1 MNTWYAPLASRRS
14 AGQDTAKATGLH
26 DLHARRV
33 LHQGQFWTPHD
44 VARFMWDIALSA
56 HAKDADRGL
65 SVMDNSIGSG
75 RLIQFARDI
84 DSVYGCDIDSQ
95 TVQALGDALAV
106 GGIRHDLLAA
116 GMESVS
122 AEGMD
127 AALINPA
134 FSVHLESP
142 LLGQTDFDCRA
153 FGRFGPGTS
162 ALSHWFALY
171 QAEAAARVTVALVP
185 RSVVDQLGEH
195 PAIARCL
202 YAIVDLPSS
211 AFAGEG
217 ANVSTSILCLGDE
230 DRRVAA
236 PVRLEGLE
244 AARARMVDV
253 LPTPKAARS
262 GAGPRFV
269 SHTLA
274 DGEPSIRGD
283 VTGDDR
289 VRIYRA
295 GRKIKLGFGCAF
307 THARVINA
315 ILDHRLSY
323 ENHQRQRYPR
333 GITFVGSARLL
344 TEVLLSGSEP
354 LQMLDRLCGIV
365 ESSGGKPEPDADL
378 IGYLR
383 RRWRAVQ
390 VERTPLQRT
399 IYDPQGRHG
408 RDDLDGASAEPRRN
422 HLCDPKSF
430 SSPMARKG
438 VAVTLVR
445 AADRLEERYRYS
457 IAPTMPPLSI
467 DELSQLVELPA
478 RSVPGSGGWRQVAA
492 GRAAA
497 FPARA
502 RAIDRRLSVAGAD
515 RWLGGWAFQRED
527 VVELCM
533 TRGAVAGHMM
543 ALGKSRIAAGCCLA
557 GGAHNAIVVEA
568 GLVDEM
574 VGQFKAFGLGA
585 DQYQVIRSLEDC
597 AGLRRINV
605 ISYQTLR
612 KVVTRGSKRTFASV
626 LRRRLHTVC
635 ADEGSL
641 ISHTDTQQT
650 QALYQLSA
658 KRRIALD
665 GTPIPNLPRNLLPLV
680 CWTSREGTASQAYGF
695 EHPFIT
701 PELFDSAYA
710 AERGVDK
717 FRDQFVVT
725 EWVTHTFADSLSS
738 GGKKEIPSLANLDL
752 YREFVGC
759 HVLRRVWG
767 EPAVSKHISMED
779 PEKSVVDVEWDDDH
793 LEHYVA
799 TAEEFVEWWKT
810 QRPHVASQK
819 LNLVSVLLRLS
830 AACRAAS
837 IPQAL
842 EGPHSWRGGLT
853 SKQRW
858 CVETLAR
865 LDEEGATTLCFFE
878 SPIAASLIGE
888 QLRKQGKAVV
898 EYTGLSA
905 PRQRAAALN
914 GEFRTGQARIMLMTF
929 GVGARGLNLPEASHA
944 VFYDRMWSPRQEQ
957 QALFRALRPGR
968 VGVLK
973 AIYAHLAGSVDLY
986 KAQMVA
992 FKQDTANAGLD
1003 YATPEYEPGDFDHW
1017 LGILDNFVESIGKA
1031 RIEIVRSAKKA
1042 A

>member
-1 MNTWYAPLASRRS
+1 MKNWYAELESRRS

-26 DLHARRV
+26 DLHARREI
-33 LHQGQFWTPHD
+33 HQGQFWTPSP
-44 VARFMWDIALSA
+44 VARFMWDVALAALGNSA
-56 HAKDADRGL
+56 ERGL

-75 RLIQFARDI
+75 RLVQFARDV
-84 DSVYGCDIDSQ
+84 DRVYGCDIDAD
-95 TVQALGDALAV
+95 TVQALGEAMSA
-106 GGIRHDLLAA
+106 GAIQHDLLGV
-116 GMESVS
+116 GMQSVS
-122 AEGMD
+122 ASGMD
-127 AALINPA
+127 VALINPA

-142 LLGQTDFDCRA
+142 LLADVDYACCT

-171 QAEAAARVTVALVP
+171 QAEEAARLTVALVP

-195 PAIARCL
+195 PLLAAAVYSI
-202 YAIVDLPSS
+202 IDLPQN
-211 AFAGEG
+211 AFSQEG
-217 ANVSTSILCLGDE
+217 ANVATSILCLGDPE
-230 DRRVAA
+230 RRVSA
-236 PVRLEGLE
+236 PVRVDGIE
-244 AARARMVDV
+244 AARLRLKDL
-253 LPTPKAARS
+253 LPAAKPLEGRGGS
-262 GAGPRFV
+262 RF
-269 SHTLA
+269 SSRGMA
-274 DGEPSIRGD
+274 DGEPTICGE
-283 VTGDDR
+283 VTGDNR

-295 GRKIKLGFGCAF
+295 GRKIKMKFACAF
-307 THARVINA
+307 AHARVLNA
-315 ILDHRLSY
+315 ILASRLGY
-323 ENHQRQRYPR
+323 ENHLRQRYPR
-333 GITFVGSARLL
+333 GIEFLGSARLL
-344 TEVLLSGSEP
+344 TEVLLSGADA
-354 LQMLDRLCGIV
+354 LGMLERLCGIIAGA
-365 ESSGGKPEPDADL
+365 GGVPEPDASL
-378 IGYLR
+378 LGYLR
-383 RRWRAVQ
+383 KRWRMVQ

-399 IYDPQGRHG
+399 IFDPQGRHG
-408 RDDLDGASAEPRRN
+408 RDDLEGASVVPRRN
-422 HLCDPKSF
+422 HLCDPKAF

-438 VAVTLVR
+438 VALTLVR
-445 AADRLEERYRYS
+445 AVDRAEERYRYN
-457 IAPTMPPLSI
+457 IAPQMPPLSI
-467 DELSQLVELPA
+467 DELQQLVELPA
-478 RSVPGSGGWRQVAA
+478 RSVPGSGGWRQIEA

-497 FPARA
+497 FPVQA
-502 RAIDRRLSVAGAD
+502 RAIDRRLSAAGAD
-515 RWLGGWAFQRED
+515 AWLGSWAFQRED

-557 GGAHNAIVVEA
+557 DGAHNAIVVEA

-574 VGQFKAFGLGA
+574 VGQFKAFGLA
-585 DQYQVIRSLEDC
+585 PDLYQVIRTVQDC
-597 AGLRRINV
+597 ATLRRINV

-612 KVVTRGSKRTFASV
+612 KVVARGSKRTYAAV

-641 ISHTDTQQT
+641 LSHTDTQQT

-680 CWTSREGTASQAYGF
+680 CWTSREGTASQPYGF
-695 EHPFIT
+695 GHPYIA
-701 PELFDSAYA
+701 PELFNSAYA

-717 FRDQFVVT
+717 FREQFVVT
-725 EWVTHTFADSLSS
+725 EWVTHQFADNLTS

-752 YREFVGC
+752 YRRFVGC

-767 EPAVSKHISMED
+767 EPAVAKHISMED
-779 PEKSVVDVEWDDDH
+779 PDKSVVEVEWDDEH

-799 TAEEFVEWWKT
+799 TAEEFVDWWKR
-810 QRPHVASQK
+810 QRPDVASQK
-819 LNLVSVLLRLS
+819 VNMVSVLLRLS

-842 EGPHSWRGGLT
+842 EGPHAWRGGLT

-858 CVETLAR
+858 CIDTLAR
-865 LDEEGATTLCFFE
+865 LDEQGATTLCFFE
-878 SPIAASLIGE
+878 SPVAASIVGE
-888 QLRKQGKAVV
+888 QLRARGKSVV

-905 PRQRAAALN
+905 PGKRAAALN
-914 GEFRTGQARIMLMTF
+914 DEFRTGQARTMLMTF

-973 AIYAHLAGSVDLY
+973 AIYAHLDGSVDLY

-1003 YATPEYEPGDFDHW
+1003 FATPEFEPDDFEHW
-1017 LGILDNFVESIGKA
+1017 MSILDSFVESIGKA
-1031 RIEIVRSAKKA
+1031 RLEIVRSAKKA

>member
-1 MNTWYAPLASRRS
+1 MW
-14 AGQDTAKATGLH
+14 
-26 DLHARRV
+26 
-33 LHQGQFWTPHD
+33 D
-44 VARFMWDIALSA
+44 VALAAFGDQ
-56 HAKDADRGL
+56 ADRGL
-65 SVMDNSIGSG
+65 SILDNSVGSG

-84 DSVYGCDIDSQ
+84 DQVFGCDIDAE
-95 TVQALGDALAV
+95 TVQALGEALAA
-106 GGIRHDLLAA
+106 GGMRHDLFAV
-116 GMESVS
+116 GMEGVS
-122 AEGMD
+122 ASGMD
-127 AALINPA
+127 VALINPA

-142 LLGQTDFDCRA
+142 LLANADYACRA

-162 ALSHWFALY
+162 ALSHWWALY
-171 QAEAAARVTVALVP
+171 QAEEASRVTVALVP

-195 PAIARCL
+195 PQLARCV
-202 YAIVDLPSS
+202 YAIIDLPQS
-211 AFAGEG
+211 AFADEG

-230 DRRVAA
+230 EQRVAA
-236 PVRLEGLE
+236 PVRINGIE
-244 AARARMVDV
+244 AARQR
-253 LPTPKAARS
+253 
-262 GAGPRFV
+262 
-269 SHTLA
+269 LA
-274 DGEPSIRGD
+274 DVVPIPKSAHGRGGARFASHGIADGGPSIRGD
-283 VTGDDR
+283 VTGEAR

-295 GRKIKLGFGCAF
+295 GRKIKLGFSCAF
-307 THARVINA
+307 THARVVNA
-315 ILDHRLSY
+315 ILDHRLGY

-333 GITFVGSARLL
+333 GIEFLGSARLL
-344 TEVLLSGSEP
+344 TEVLLSGSDP
-354 LQMLDRLCGIV
+354 LQMLDRLCGMV
-365 ESSGGKPEPDADL
+365 EAAGGKPEPDAGL
-378 IGYLR
+378 IGFLR

-390 VERTPLQRT
+390 VEHTPLQRT
-399 IYDPQGRHG
+399 IYDPQGLYG
-408 RDDLDGASAEPRRN
+408 RDTFDGASVVPRRN

-430 SSPMARKG
+430 TSPMARKG

-445 AADRLEERYRYS
+445 AADRNEERYRYS
-457 IAPTMPPLSI
+457 IAPKMPPLSI
-467 DELSQLVELPA
+467 DELQQLVELPA
-478 RSVPGSGGWRQVAA
+478 LSVPGSGGWRQIEA
-492 GRAAA
+492 GRAAI
-497 FPARA
+497 FPVRA
-502 RAIDRRLSVAGAD
+502 EAINRRLSMAGAD
-515 RWLGGWAFQRED
+515 RWLGSWAFQRED
-527 VVELCM
+527 VIELCM

-574 VGQFKAFGLGA
+574 VGQFKAFGLSP
-585 DQYQVIRSLEDC
+585 DLYQVIRSVEDC
-597 AGLRRINV
+597 AQLRRINL

-612 KVVTRGSKRTFASV
+612 KAISRTSKRTFAAV

-641 ISHTDTQQT
+641 VSHTDTQQT

-665 GTPIPNLPRNLLPLV
+665 GTPISNLPRNLLPLV
-680 CWTSREGTASQAYGF
+680 CWTSREGTASQPYGF
-695 EHPFIT
+695 NHPYIT
-701 PELFDSAYA
+701 PELFNSAYA

-725 EWVTHTFADSLSS
+725 EWVTHEFAEGLST

-752 YREFVGC
+752 YREFVGS

-767 EPAVSKHISMED
+767 EPAVAKHISMED
-779 PEKSVVDVEWDDDH
+779 PEKTVVDVEWDNDH

-799 TAEEFVEWWKT
+799 TAEEFVDWWKK
-810 QRPHVASQK
+810 QRPDVASQK
-819 LNLVSVLLRLS
+819 LNMVSVLLRLS

-842 EGPHSWRGGLT
+842 EGPQAWRGGLT

-878 SPIAASLIGE
+878 SPIAASIIGA
-888 QLRKQGKAVV
+888 QLRARGKSVV

-905 PRQRAAALN
+905 PGRRAAALN
-914 GEFRTGQARIMLMTF
+914 GEFRTGQARTMLMTF

-1003 YATPEYEPGDFDHW
+1003 FATPEFEPGDFEHW
-1017 LGILDNFVESIGKA
+1017 LGILDAFVESIGKA
-1031 RIEIVRSAKKA
+1031 RLEIVRNSKKA